1 MPETSNLLSNS
12 SRKGSEARGQHRW
25 KPGPE
30 KPGLGGQSDE
40 LGAERRRE
48 CDGWLPFSKV
58 FNIGSLPFPQL
69 APCHVIPPIS
79 LLRRMSVKPPE
90 EEKGIFK
97 RKKTTEPVMV
107 FSFAAD
113 EVAGVENLYTA
124 WKWI

>member
-1 MPETSNLLSNS
+1 MSPIPSSGATTSNLLSNS
-12 SRKGSEARGQHRW
+12 FRKGSEARGQHCG
-25 KPGPE
+25 KPAPE

-58 FNIGSLPFPQL
+58 FNIGSLPST
-69 APCHVIPPIS
+69 IP
-79 LLRRMSVKPPE
+79 LFRRMSVKPPE

-113 EVAGVENLYTA
+113 EVAGVENQYVA
-124 WKWI
+124 GK

>member
-1 MPETSNLLSNS
+1 MNLALSVAENVMG
-12 SRKGSEARGQHRW
+12 GSPSLRSLI
-25 KPGPE
+25 
-30 KPGLGGQSDE
+30 LGV
-40 LGAERRRE
+40 L
-48 CDGWLPFSKV
+48 L
-58 FNIGSLPFPQL
+58 PQL
-69 APCHVIPPIS
+69 ASCHVIPPIS

-113 EVAGVENLYTA
+113 EVAGVENLHTA